1 MNRKIVFALFVPVLA
16 LPVPLYGQDGVRDL
30 VVKVHAVRRSPDLL
44 RPWSRLSPQHVYGSG
59 VVIGG
64 KRILT
69 VAHVV
74 QYARQIY
81 VQPNQSPDKLAARVV
96 AAAPAMDLA
105 LLELDDESFFARRGA
120 LPIAEGL
127 ARVKDT
133 VNVYGYPTGGTELSV
148 TEGIVSRIEFA
159 DYYYSAMGL
168 RIQVDA
174 ALNPGNSGGPA
185 VSDGKLIGLVFSLIP
200 GAQSIGYLIPA
211 EEIRIFLDD
220 LKDGVY
226 DGKPQ
231 LNDALQTMENSALRE
246 KLGLP
251 DRASGIV
258 VAEPY
263 RNGDG
268 YPLREWDVIARIG
281 GQAVDSDGKSAV
293 RYDLR
298 LSALYLVQR
307 FARGGVIQIRVYRDG
322 RPVDL
327 QVPVGPLRELVVPYL
342 MDRDPQ
348 YFIYGPL
355 VFSQAT
361 QDYLD
366 RLGQQRVLSLA
377 RQGSPLITR
386 RYDKPAFEGEE
397 LVVVSSPMFPHRIT
411 KGYDDPGGSVLEEVN
426 GTKVRNLRHLV
437 ELLRDGRE
445 PQVVFKFASNG
456 YLRQETLVF
465 NRRDLIAATEQV
477 LDDNGIRYQYSEG
490 VQKLWRRRI
499 E

>member
-1 MNRKIVFALFVPVLA
+1 MFGLFVQVLA
-16 LPVPLYGQDGVRDL
+16 LPVSLHAQDPVREL
-30 VVKVHAVRRSPDLL
+30 VVKIHAVRRSPDLL

-59 VVIGG
+59 VVIGS

-81 VQPNQSPDKLAARVV
+81 VQPNQSPDQLVARVV
-96 AAAPAMDLA
+96 AAAPGIDLA
-105 LLELDDESFFARRGA
+105 LLELEDESFFARRGA
-120 LPIAEGL
+120 LPIAEEL

-185 VSDGKLIGLVFSLIP
+185 VSNGRLVGLVFSLIP
-200 GAQSIGYLIPA
+200 GAQSIGYVIPA
-211 EEIRIFLDD
+211 EEIRVFLDD
-220 LKDGVY
+220 IKDGVY

-231 LNDALQTMENSALRE
+231 LNDSLQTMENSALRE

-251 DRASGIV
+251 RGASGIV
-258 VAEPY
+258 VMAPY
-263 RNGDG
+263 RNNGG
-268 YPLREWDVIARIG
+268 YPLQEWDVITRIG
-281 GQAVDSDGKSAV
+281 GQAVDSDGKAAI

-298 LSALYLVQR
+298 LSALYLVQK
-307 FARGGVIQIRVYRDG
+307 FARGGVIQVRVYRDG
-322 RPVDL
+322 RPLDL

-366 RLGQQRVLSLA
+366 RLGHQRELSLA

-426 GTKVRNLRHLV
+426 GIRVKNLRHLV
-437 ELLRDGRE
+437 ELLRDARE

-477 LDDNGIRYQYSEG
+477 LDDNGIRYQYSDGIRE
-490 VQKLWRRRI
+490 LWRKPVK
-499 E
+499 